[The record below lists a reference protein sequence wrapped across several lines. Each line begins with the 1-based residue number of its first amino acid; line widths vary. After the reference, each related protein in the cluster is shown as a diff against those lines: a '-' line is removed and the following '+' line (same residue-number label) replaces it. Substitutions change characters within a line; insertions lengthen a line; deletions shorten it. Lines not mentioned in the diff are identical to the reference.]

1 MSYAEL
7 LSQYSNKMNEVRN
20 HADQV
25 ATANAAMKAGTL
37 KEKYDEAQ
45 QHLATASGAITGV
58 SAAYEAGR
66 KLYRKLYRGK
76 GSQKPAEE
84 DENKSGEPQEEE
96 PTDGSNPPA
105 EGQEGAS
112 GEGASGVAEEGAGE
126 GAEAGGDT
134 ITDLTNIIPKAQPIE
149 DISEAAPKTDPT
161 GDLGRNVESD
171 DTPDAPTEEPAA
183 QGPTLE
189 GAPDEV
195 VEATAGDAT
204 EAAGVAGGTTGD
216 ALSSGASA
224 AGNLAGKAATS
235 VARTATQDAA
245 TSLGTEAGTDAATG
259 LASQALDWLGP
270 VGLGIGAIAGLT
282 ELFEGIFGK
291 KPKTAAETQKP
302 LEAEG
307 AGVDVSAL
315 SKDQGS
321 TSATLV

>member
-45 QHLATASGAITGV
+45 QHLAQASGAITGV

-66 KLYRKLYRGK
+66 KLYRKLYKGK
-76 GSQKPAEE
+76 SGEGKPAEE
-84 DENKSGEPQEEE
+84 QEKSSAEAEEDE
-96 PTDGSNPPA
+96 PTDGSNPAPA
-105 EGQEGAS
+105 QEEGAS
-112 GEGASGVAEEGAGE
+112 GGGVAEEGAEE
-126 GAEAGGDT
+126 GADT
-134 ITDLTNIIPKAQPIE
+134 ITDLTNIIPRADPIE
-149 DISEAAPKTDPT
+149 DISEAAPKTDPS
-161 GDLGRNVESD
+161 GDLGRNIERD
-171 DTPDAPTEEPAA
+171 DTPEAPTEEPAA

-189 GAPDEV
+189 GAPTEA
-195 VEATAGDAT
+195 VEATAGETT
-204 EAAGVAGGTTGD
+204 EAAGIAGGSTGD
-216 ALSSGASA
+216 ALASGASA

-282 ELFEGIFGK
+282 ELFEGLFGK

-321 TSATLV
+321 TSSTLV

>member
-25 ATANAAMKAGTL
+25 ASANAAMKAGTL

-45 QHLATASGAITGV
+45 QHLATATGAITGV

-66 KLYRKLYRGK
+66 KLYKKLYRGK
-76 GSQKPAEE
+76 GSQKPANEE
-84 DENKSGEPQEEE
+84 ENKSGGGEEEE
-96 PTDGSNPPA
+96 PTDGSNPAPAPEEGSPEGGA
-105 EGQEGAS
+105 EGGGAEGSAPQPAPS
-112 GEGASGVAEEGAGE
+112 EEGGEAGGEAEEGADQ
-126 GAEAGGDT
+126 GAERLST
-134 ITDLTNIIPKAQPIE
+134 IQEEEPAN
-149 DISEAAPKTDPT
+149 
-161 GDLGRNVESD
+161 DLGRNIEAGQD
-171 DTPDAPTEEPAA
+171 EPAPEA
-183 QGPTLE
+183 SAEGPTLE
-189 GAPDEV
+189 GAPAEA
-195 VEATAGDAT
+195 VEATAGETT

-216 ALSSGASA
+216 ALTSGASA

-235 VARTATQDAA
+235 VARSATQDAA

-282 ELFEGIFGK
+282 ELFEGLFGK

>member
-25 ATANAAMKAGTL
+25 ASANAAMKAGSL

-45 QHLATASGAITGV
+45 QHLATATGAITGV

-66 KLYRKLYRGK
+66 KLYKKLYRGK
-76 GSQKPAEE
+76 GSQKPANEE
-84 DENKSGEPQEEE
+84 ESKSSPPSGEEE
-96 PTDGSNPPA
+96 PTDGSNPAPA
-105 EGQEGAS
+105 PEEGSPASVPSGSGAS
-112 GEGASGVAEEGAGE
+112 EGSAQPAPSEEGG
-126 GAEAGGDT
+126 EAGGEADSVAERLPT
-134 ITDLTNIIPKAQPIE
+134 IQEEEPAGN
-149 DISEAAPKTDPT
+149 
-161 GDLGRNVESD
+161 LGRNIEASQEE
-171 DTPDAPTEEPAA
+171 APKEEASA
-183 QGPTLE
+183 EGPTLE
-189 GAPDEV
+189 GAPAEA
-195 VEATAGDAT
+195 VEATAGDTT

-235 VARTATQDAA
+235 VARSATQDAA
-245 TSLGTEAGTDAATG
+245 TSIGTEAGTDAATG

-270 VGLGIGAIAGLT
+270 VGLGIGAVAGLT
-282 ELFEGIFGK
+282 ELFEGLFGK

-302 LEAEG
+302 LESEG

-315 SKDQGS
+315 GKDQGS

>member
-25 ATANAAMKAGTL
+25 ASANAAMKAGTL

-45 QHLATASGAITGV
+45 QHLATATGAITGV

-66 KLYRKLYRGK
+66 KLYKKLYKGK
-76 GSQKPAEE
+76 SGQGKPADEE
-84 DENKSGEPQEEE
+84 ENTSAKGGEEE
-96 PTDGSNPPA
+96 PTDGSNPAPA
-105 EGQEGAS
+105 PEEGAS
-112 GEGASGVAEEGAGE
+112 GEAGSAEGSAPQPAPSEEGGEAGGEAEEGADQ
-126 GAEAGGDT
+126 GAERLAS
-134 ITDLTNIIPKAQPIE
+134 IQEEEPAN
-149 DISEAAPKTDPT
+149 
-161 GDLGRNVESD
+161 DLGRNIEAGQD
-171 DTPDAPTEEPAA
+171 EPAPEA
-183 QGPTLE
+183 SAEGPTLE
-189 GAPDEV
+189 GAPAEA
-195 VEATAGDAT
+195 VEATAGETT

-235 VARTATQDAA
+235 VARSATQDAA
-245 TSLGTEAGTDAATG
+245 TSIGTEAGTDAATG

-282 ELFEGIFGK
+282 ELFEGLFGK
-291 KPKTAAETQKP
+291 KPKTAEETQKP
-302 LEAEG
+302 LESEG